1 VSYHGCRDS
10 RPGAGLLSV
19 SPAPAQTTWFPGK
32 ICVAREVGKM
42 HDGSDSLEMINGVP
56 VVAAPEEIDVTTAE
70 QLRSVL
76 LEAAS
81 HGHTTIVVDM
91 TRTRFCDSCGL
102 SVLVR
107 AHKRACGE
115 GGELRL
121 VIPPG
126 GTVFRIF
133 TLTSLYRLIPRFD
146 SLTEALL
153 QRPAALVQPLRPRPS
168 PGLGGAA
175 YPPGNLDGGVRA
187 DG

>member
-1 VSYHGCRDS
+1 
-10 RPGAGLLSV
+10 
-19 SPAPAQTTWFPGK
+19 
-32 ICVAREVGKM
+32 M

-91 TRTRFCDSCGL
+91 TCTRFCDSCGL

-153 QRPAALVQPLRPRPS
+153 SRPAALVRPLGPRPS
-168 PGLGGAA
+168 PGLGEAA

-187 DG
+187 GG

>member
-1 VSYHGCRDS
+1 
-10 RPGAGLLSV
+10 
-19 SPAPAQTTWFPGK
+19 
-32 ICVAREVGKM
+32 M
-42 HDGSDSLEMINGVP
+42 HDSHDSVEMINGMP
-56 VVAAPEEIDVTTAE
+56 VVAAPAEIDVTTAE

-91 TRTRFCDSCGL
+91 THTRFCDSCGL

-107 AHKRACGE
+107 AHKRALGE

-121 VIPPG
+121 VIPPD

-133 TLTSLYRLIPRFD
+133 ALTSLYRFIPRFD

-153 QRPAALVQPLRPRPS
+153 HRPAALVRPLRPRPS
-168 PGLGGAA
+168 PELRSAA
-175 YPPGNLDGGVRA
+175 HQPGNLDRGVPA

>member
-1 VSYHGCRDS
+1 MYDRNN
-10 RPGAGLLSV
+10 SV
-19 SPAPAQTTWFPGK
+19 E
-32 ICVAREVGKM
+32 I
-42 HDGSDSLEMINGVP
+42 INGVG
-56 VVAAPEEIDVTTAE
+56 VVTAPAEIDVTTAE

-81 HGHTTIVVDM
+81 HGHTTVVVDM

-107 AHKRACGE
+107 AHKRALGE

-121 VIPPG
+121 VIPPD

-133 TLTSLYRLIPRFD
+133 TLTSLYRFVPRFS

-153 QRPAALVQPLRPRPS
+153 QRPAAPVRLLRPRPS
-168 PGLGGAA
+168 SGLRDAA
-175 YPPGNLDGGVRA
+175 HPPGNLRWEVRA
-187 DG
+187 GD

>member
-1 VSYHGCRDS
+1 
-10 RPGAGLLSV
+10 
-19 SPAPAQTTWFPGK
+19 
-32 ICVAREVGKM
+32 M
-42 HDGSDSLEMINGVP
+42 HDGNDSLEMINGVP

-91 TRTRFCDSCGL
+91 TCTRFCDSCGL

-121 VIPPG
+121 VIPPD

-153 QRPAALVQPLRPRPS
+153 HRPAALVRPLRPRPS

-187 DG
+187 GG

>member
-1 VSYHGCRDS
+1 MSRLSRQPARCRAAVCLARPPRRPPGS
-10 RPGAGLLSV
+10 R
-19 SPAPAQTTWFPGK
+19 
-32 ICVAREVGKM
+32 ARSASRGEVGNLN
-42 HDGSDSLEMINGVP
+42 DSNDSVEMINGVP
-56 VVAAPEEIDVTTAE
+56 VVAAPAEIDVTTAE
-70 QLRSVL
+70 QLRSGL

-107 AHKRACGE
+107 AHKRAFEE

-121 VIPPG
+121 VIPPD

-146 SLTEALL
+146 SLTEALR
-153 QRPAALVQPLRPRPS
+153 QRPAAPVRPLRPRPS
-168 PGLGGAA
+168 PGLRNAA

-187 DG
+187 GG

>member
-1 VSYHGCRDS
+1 
-10 RPGAGLLSV
+10 
-19 SPAPAQTTWFPGK
+19 
-32 ICVAREVGKM
+32 M
-42 HDGSDSLEMINGVP
+42 HDSHDSVEMINGVP
-56 VVAAPEEIDVTTAE
+56 VVVGPAEIDVTTAE

-107 AHKRACGE
+107 AHKRAFGE

-121 VIPPG
+121 VIPPD

-133 TLTSLYRLIPRFD
+133 ALTSLYRFIPRFD

-153 QRPAALVQPLRPRPS
+153 PRPSALAWNREHTGDPAAGASALRWSVIAMTETIARLPAIPGRDRPRAWWSADRPAAWNLCPS
-168 PGLGGAA
+168 
-175 YPPGNLDGGVRA
+175 
-187 DG
+187 

>member
-1 VSYHGCRDS
+1 
-10 RPGAGLLSV
+10 
-19 SPAPAQTTWFPGK
+19 
-32 ICVAREVGKM
+32 M
-42 HDGSDSLEMINGVP
+42 HDGDDSLEMINGVP
-56 VVAAPEEIDVTTAE
+56 VVAASAEIDVTTAE

-81 HGHTTIVVDM
+81 HGHTTIVADM

-107 AHKRACGE
+107 AHKRAVEE

-121 VIPPG
+121 VIPPD

-133 TLTSLYRLIPRFD
+133 TLTSLHRFIPRFD

-153 QRPAALVQPLRPRPS
+153 CRPAALVRPLRPRPS
-168 PGLGGAA
+168 PELRGAA
-175 YPPGNLDGGVRA
+175 HPPGNLDGGVRT
-187 DG
+187 GG